1 MKKVGGSK
9 PSWDAHKFFYKQ
21 RSVPSHKKSC
31 FSIEEGERS
40 PMIIVKS
47 HEKAKIS
54 STFWAQSLFKYYNK
68 KMIGDLSHIIIAKI
82 TA

>member
-1 MKKVGGSK
+1 
-9 PSWDAHKFFYKQ
+9 
-21 RSVPSHKKSC
+21 
-31 FSIEEGERS
+31 
-40 PMIIVKS
+40 MIIVKS

>member
-1 MKKVGGSK
+1 MLIN
-9 PSWDAHKFFYKQ
+9 FFINKGQYQ
-21 RSVPSHKKSC
+21 VIKKSC

-68 KMIGDLSHIIIAKI
+68 KMIGDLSHVIIA
-82 TA
+82 